1 MHIKNST
8 LISKTIHVLF
18 TDSYVYCF
26 YQFAT
31 FWYIFIIVVF
41 KIATYV
47 VFFFTNKN
55 MEIHRFKWQRH
66 KVLNNYVC

>member
-31 FWYIFIIVVF
+31 FWYIFIVVVF

-47 VFFFTNKN
+47 FFFFLQMKIWKYIDLNGNVT
-55 MEIHRFKWQRH
+55 KW
-66 KVLNNYVC
+66 